1 MKSRPQRTTKRKSQE
16 RGVREGLRA
25 GRKSP
30 TSSKRLRLHSPEEQL
45 STSSKKGKKKKGM
58 DYTPLIVLM
67 RSKLFKFM
75 LAMQE
80 LWNRVSNNG
89 SIFRRLLDRSVLIL
103 QAKYLILS
111 KEKSSLVIARVK
123 T

>member
-30 TSSKRLRLHSPEEQL
+30 TSSKRLRLHSAEEQL
-45 STSSKKGKKKKGM
+45 STSSKKGKKKKGI
-58 DYTPLIVLM
+58 DYTPLIVLL

-103 QAKYLILS
+103 QGKDLTLS
-111 KEKSSLVIARVK
+111 K
-123 T
+123 